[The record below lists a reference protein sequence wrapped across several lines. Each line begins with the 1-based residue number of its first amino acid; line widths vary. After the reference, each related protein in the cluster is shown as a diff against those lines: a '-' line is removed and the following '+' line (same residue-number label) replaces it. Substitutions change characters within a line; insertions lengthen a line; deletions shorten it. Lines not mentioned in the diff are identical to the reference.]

1 MPENNHPAPVWGLR
15 HDITPSFGARLVQ
28 EGRKLHFLADRA
40 SISGEFTPEQREKL
54 DTLFPLLIARLES
67 ALHDGRLDPRQS
79 CWMTDTVNGF
89 ICEADTRG
97 SCGYVYIT
105 LYPAKHPG

>member
-1 MPENNHPAPVWGLR
+1 MPEINTPNPTWGLR

-67 ALHDGRLDPRQS
+67 ALHDGRLDPRQP
-79 CWMTDTVNGF
+79 CGMTDTVNGF